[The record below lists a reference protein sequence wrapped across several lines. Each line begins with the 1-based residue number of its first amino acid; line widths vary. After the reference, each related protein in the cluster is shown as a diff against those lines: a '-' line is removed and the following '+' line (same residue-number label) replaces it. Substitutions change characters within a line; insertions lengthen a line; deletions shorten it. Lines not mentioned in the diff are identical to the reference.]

1 MHPGVVLNEKAA
13 KPQCQK
19 MVRMDDL
26 MALAGWPLPRRP
38 CENARTHTAGSIGRR
53 HAVDDLRNNSFLWVW
68 IPARARKGS
77 LGRDDVERAVA
88 NNDLRFEFQTATLS
102 VVFARRLSPTR
113 SGMTGRSSIQ
123 RRSCLKRQASAYW
136 MPRLRGA

>member
-102 VVFARRLSPTR
+102 VVFARLDRA
-113 SGMTGRSSIQ
+113 IQ
-123 RRSCLKRQASAYW
+123 YPEAVVS
-136 MPRLRGA
+136 

>member
-68 IPARARKGS
+68 IPARAPHGPP
-77 LGRDDVERAVA
+77 GRVGDEGGGPH
-88 NNDLRFEFQTATLS
+88 NDLPIGFLHTNLP
-102 VVFARRLSPTR
+102 VLLRRLVP
-113 SGMTGRSSIQ
+113 
-123 RRSCLKRQASAYW
+123 
-136 MPRLRGA
+136 